1 MSAIHVDHIPDGWHA
16 YQRER
21 GMEVPLSLFERL
33 ADEASEAKAFV
44 LEAHLRNLAE
54 GFTRPG
60 WNFTCLLCGAG
71 TEANREKCPG
81 KRS

>member
-33 ADEASEAKAFV
+33 ADEACEAKAYT
-44 LEAHLRNLAE
+44 LEATLRNLAAPV
-54 GFTRPG
+54 TMPG
-60 WNFTCLLCGAG
+60 WNFTCLLCGADIY
-71 TEANREKCPG
+71 AKREKCPG